1 MPCRDVLQDSVNGA
15 TRMRRPGPPRSE
27 AKHLPIRGRRVV
39 LHVRTS
45 YVVTSTRGGHAASSR
60 PRNFDDSLYPAWAWI
75 RHGIQVKNDSKQN
88 PFLRWRPVRVVYRH
102 QIKPKSSY
110 CNLETV

>member
-15 TRMRRPGPPRSE
+15 TRMRRPGPAVE

-45 YVVTSTRGGHAASSR
+45 YVVNARWARCLFRATNLMIVYTPPGHGS
-60 PRNFDDSLYPAWAWI
+60 
-75 RHGIQVKNDSKQN
+75 GIDPNK
-88 PFLRWRPVRVVYRH
+88 
-102 QIKPKSSY
+102 
-110 CNLETV
+110 